1 MIVHIA
7 PDDLEQF
14 ARAWLKCALDI
25 LNSNAADERAHPDDL
40 KTYQE
45 GYQGSEEGAGL
56 YGAVTL
62 TKYGQKPK

>member
-40 KTYQE
+40 KTYKKDIK
-45 GYQGSEEGAGL
+45 
-56 YGAVTL
+56 AVKRVL
-62 TKYGQKPK
+62 DYMGQ